1 MSEEDDCIVLSV
13 GDDDSNDDDDDIEVV
28 VIRDTGTDLA
38 EDSFSDDEVLVILTN
53 SEDDSDDP
61 GESPELSCEMEDFTA
76 LNSQVVSCLASL
88 KRGNPDSEEV
98 ESMPLYKRGRPSI
111 PEDNCMENN
120 APEDLFHGNHRNL
133 LAELQ
138 RYCQNLNELAEII
151 SSQINHLRGIVSE
164 MQHSLGRPQ
173 TLPCGDSN
181 PPSPAERQENDAET
195 NPGGA
200 SLQSAACPE
209 LQQLAPSES
218 PSLPRIV
225 STYSLQPS
233 HDSDSPFPRLTLS
246 PIFSEGD
253 EHINSDLSSAQD
265 PLAEPIADLPQA
277 ESSLPDNFETVR
289 YSTINNRMNPDT
301 ALPSLCIA
309 PNFEVAETSLENN
322 PETMSYSTLSGNDSG
337 LSSLS
342 VNLPPNFGVEKF
354 ILTQMPI
361 KEETGVENSS
371 QTVYYPAL
379 LGNIDPSTDSSS
391 HSVPPNFAFE
401 KIILL
406 EMPGQAEITMDNSY
420 QIVGNETVMGNETEV
435 GNDSNPDTGS
445 SPLSIPPSVEMVVK
459 SETSLESD
467 TPVMNQS
474 PFLKYDSDEDASYIF
489 IRSDVES
496 GIEMSSEAE
505 DHASVIKNDSDQQ
518 IDSES
523 FFLTSGFALLPVKVL
538 VKEENSTKNRPETM
552 NHPIVLG
559 NDNSEASSLSP
570 VLMPSNFGYLGD
582 PRRNIRMLDI
592 HLMAV
597 QKKAIPRHAAC
608 YLVHSL
614 FSKEILIS
622 SSVGISSQGCQ
633 SLDPNKMAA
642 IREHLAAVF
651 PNYDLSE
658 HGEEWQAC
666 ISDINSLIH
675 NLRSRTPKTVLNNG
689 GPTKPKRDWNDKRD
703 GDDNASSSWVSQQ
716 AAISETRE
724 QGNSPQNSRALPE
737 GIQEPSTDGAAVS
750 DETLEYLGDPRRNIQ
765 MPKSLLITAKEKSR
779 PELSA
784 MYLIRR
790 LFTDE
795 VLMSSVRGS
804 LGIGVYSLDTNEI
817 NALREFLQDIY
828 PTCDL
833 SENGY
838 NWKLCVMAI
847 NSCIHSLRC
856 DPQRSTAASQSPP
869 ATTPSTESKPKDTD
883 LAD

>member
-13 GDDDSNDDDDDIEVV
+13 GDDDSDDDDDDDIQVV
-28 VIRDTGTDLA
+28 VIRDTDTDLN
-38 EDSFSDDEVLVILTN
+38 EDLFSDDEVLVLQSD
-53 SEDDSDDP
+53 SEDGSDVP
-61 GESPELSCEMEDFTA
+61 REMPELSCETEDLVV
-76 LNSQVVSCLASL
+76 LNSQVVSCLESL

-98 ESMPLYKRGRPSI
+98 ESVPLYKRGRPSI

-120 APEDLFHGNHRNL
+120 APEDLFHGNYHNL
-133 LAELQ
+133 LTELQ
-138 RYCQNLNELAEII
+138 HYCQNLNELTEIVNR
-151 SSQINHLRGIVSE
+151 QINHLRGIVSE
-164 MQHSLGRPQ
+164 MQRSLGRPQ
-173 TLPCGDSN
+173 TLPHGDGN
-181 PPSPAERQENDAET
+181 PPLPAEGQENDAET
-195 NPGGA
+195 NPGGV
-200 SLQSAACPE
+200 SLQSAASPE

-218 PSLPRIV
+218 LSFPRIV

-233 HDSDSPFPRLTLS
+233 HDSDSPFPGLTLS
-246 PIFSEGD
+246 SIFSEGD

-265 PLAEPIADLPQA
+265 TLAEPTADLPQV
-277 ESSLPDNFETVR
+277 ESSLPDNFETVK
-289 YSTINNRMNPDT
+289 YSTINNRVNPDT

-379 LGNIDPSTDSSS
+379 LGNIIGPGTDSAS

-401 KIILL
+401 KVILI
-406 EMPGQAEITMDNSY
+406 EMPGQAETTVDNSH
-420 QIVGNETVMGNETEV
+420 QIVGNETVV
-435 GNDSNPDTGS
+435 GNDSKPDTGS

-459 SETSLESD
+459 AETSLEID
-467 TPVMNQS
+467 TPVMNQP
-474 PFLKYDSDEDASYIF
+474 PFLEYDSDEDASYIF
-489 IRSDVES
+489 IPSDVES
-496 GIEMSSEAE
+496 GTEMSPEAE
-505 DHASVIKNDSDQQ
+505 NHASVIKNDSYQQ

-538 VKEENSTKNRPETM
+538 AKEENSTENRPETM

-559 NDNSEASSLSP
+559 NDNSQASSSSP

-608 YLVHSL
+608 YLVQFL

-675 NLRSRTPKTVLNNG
+675 NLCSRTPKTVLNNG
-689 GPTKPKRDWNDKRD
+689 GPTKPKRDSNDNDNDKRD
-703 GDDNASSSWVSQQ
+703 DDDNASSSQVSQQ

-784 MYLIRR
+784 IYLIRS

-795 VLMSSVRGS
+795 VPISSVHGS
-804 LGIGVYSLDTNEI
+804 LGHGVYSLNANEI

-838 NWKLCVMAI
+838 DWKLCVMAI

-856 DPQRSTAASQSPP
+856 DPQRSTAESQSPP
-869 ATTPSTESKPKDTD
+869 ATTPSTESKLKDTD